1 MTTSNDATLFD
12 AALTTKQL
20 IWNNE
25 EKDLLKIREP
35 ITKVVPAKTAAATNP
50 QCNANKQQENNTT
63 GECNTNAQEQQD
75 TTPSAILD
83 NQIQSHCSKRI
94 NIIK

>member
-35 ITKVVPAKTAAATNP
+35 ITKAVPAKTAAATNP
-50 QCNANKQQENNTT
+50 QCNANK
-63 GECNTNAQEQQD
+63 
-75 TTPSAILD
+75 
-83 NQIQSHCSKRI
+83 
-94 NIIK
+94 